1 MQCPGYPRKFK
12 QYKGV
17 KLERKQKSQLN
28 TSSNPHHIIEQYI
41 PYYDFIMSIGTGP
54 QSWKTKD
61 VESDNSWVLR
71 LTPEQIQGF
80 KDALLFAKSHPKPLL
95 EMSQAD
101 YPLPEA
107 SKKALKDAIATTQ
120 GRWGMCLV
128 KGFPVDEWSEADMR
142 VAYWG
147 MGLYM
152 GVGRTQNRASEVI
165 NDVRD
170 AGGSYKV
177 KGGRGYNTKAG
188 LDFHQDSADVV
199 SLLCRKTAKEGGK
212 SKVMSSIALRERL
225 IEIRPNLLPVAES
238 NDWFHSFQNAQ
249 DPVQPPYYRCPLMGT
264 SGSSFCARTN
274 RKNTVAAQRD
284 FPEVPRLTTQQEE
297 VLDLFDTIMP
307 TEEFCYSME
316 LERGDMQLLNSFV
329 TLHSRTPFED
339 YEDPNEKRHLM
350 RLWLSVPS
358 SQSLPPEY
366 GEYWG
371 DVRAGAV
378 RGGVRG
384 SAITEDFLA
393 YEKRQ
398 AEAMGMAF
406 TPFKPVLTKEEMT
419 KVVAAY

>member
-1 MQCPGYPRKFK
+1 
-12 QYKGV
+12 
-17 KLERKQKSQLN
+17 
-28 TSSNPHHIIEQYI
+28 
-41 PYYDFIMSIGTGP
+41 MSIGTGP
-54 QSWKTKD
+54 KAWKTED
-61 VESDNSWVLR
+61 VEIDSSWILR

-80 KDALLFAKSHPKPLL
+80 KDALAYAKAHPKPLL
-95 EMSQAD
+95 EMTQAD
-101 YPLPEA
+101 YPLPET
-107 SKKALKDAIATTQ
+107 SKKALEEAIASTQ

-128 KGFPVDEWSEADMR
+128 KGFPVDDWSEAEMR
-142 VAYWG
+142 IAYWG

-177 KGGRGYNTKAG
+177 KGGRGYNTNAG

-199 SLLCRKTAKEGGK
+199 SLLCRKTAKTGGK
-212 SKVMSSIALRERL
+212 SKVMSSIALRERV
-225 IEIRPNLLPVAES
+225 IELRPDLLPVIEA
-238 NDWFHSFQNAQ
+238 NNWFHSFQNAQ
-249 DPVQPPYYRCPLMGT
+249 DPTQPPYYRCPLMGA
-264 SGSSFCARTN
+264 SGAALCARTN
-274 RKNTVAAQRD
+274 RKNTAAAQRD
-284 FPEVPRLTTQQEE
+284 FPEIPRLSPQQEE
-297 VLDLFDTIMP
+297 VLDLFDQIMP
-307 TEEFCYSME
+307 TDEFCYSME

-339 YEDPNEKRHLM
+339 FDEPNEKRHLM

-358 SQSLPPEY
+358 SQPLPPQW

-384 SAITEDFLA
+384 SAITQDFLK

-398 AEAMGMAF
+398 AESMRMNF
-406 TPFKPVLTKEEMT
+406 TPFKPLVTVEEMGDIL
-419 KVVAAY
+419 AAF

>member
-1 MQCPGYPRKFK
+1 
-12 QYKGV
+12 
-17 KLERKQKSQLN
+17 
-28 TSSNPHHIIEQYI
+28 
-41 PYYDFIMSIGTGP
+41 MSIGTGP
-54 QSWKTKD
+54 QSWKAAD
-61 VESDNSWVLR
+61 VQNGNSWVLR
-71 LTPEQIQGF
+71 LTPEEVEGF
-80 KDALLFAKSHPKPLL
+80 RTALAYAKANPKPLL
-95 EMSQAD
+95 DMTQAD

-107 SKKALKDAIATTQ
+107 SKKALERAIATTQ
-120 GRWGMCLV
+120 ARWGMCLV
-128 KGFPVDEWSEADMR
+128 KGFPVDEWTEEDMR

-177 KGGRGYNTKAG
+177 KGGRGYNTNAG

-199 SLLCRKTAKEGGK
+199 ALLCRRTAKEGGT
-212 SKVMSSIALRERL
+212 SKVMSSIALHDR
-225 IEIRPNLLPVAES
+225 VAELRPDLIPVLQS
-238 NDWFHSFQNAQ
+238 NTWFHSFQGAQ
-249 DPVQPPYYRCPLMGT
+249 DPTQAPYYRCPIMGT
-264 SGSSFCARTN
+264 SGGYFCARSN

-297 VLDLFDTIMP
+297 ALDLFDTIMP
-307 TEEFCYSME
+307 TDEYCYTME

-339 YEDPNEKRHLM
+339 YDLPDEKRHLM
-350 RLWLSVPS
+350 RLWLSIPS
-358 SQSLPPEY
+358 SQPLPAEWA
-366 GEYWG
+366 EYWG

-384 SAITEDFLA
+384 SAITDAFLQ

-398 AEAMGMAF
+398 AEAMGMPL
-406 TPFKPVLTKEEMT
+406 TGFKAIVTQEEMN
-419 KVVAAY
+419 KIVAAN